1 MCTGTTPSWLIDPKL
16 ALLFG
21 GIRMCSSHSHDAAP
35 TPISSGIRSSTDVL
49 QTRTPLRRLLPAKP
63 SLGLE
68 LLLALPDAIG
78 RTLLV
83 TRFSVLPLLH
93 PKPGAVTLQPTASSL
108 ILVPFTSISFSTF
121 NLFSPSPKFD
131 TPTELKAGGWA
142 FADTW
147 IPLVVP
153 ALFVTLIGPV
163 QGWEYGLGWSE
174 DEAFVLCA
182 LFTWGVFTAR
192 TVYNLGYKRE
202 QWAALLGQG
211 SKTKTE

>member
-1 MCTGTTPSWLIDPKL
+1 MSAPLPPGLPVPLNN
-16 ALLFG
+16 
-21 GIRMCSSHSHDAAP
+21 DA
-35 TPISSGIRSSTDVL
+35 RSLVDVL

-68 LLLALPDAIG
+68 LLFALPDAIN
-78 RTLLV
+78 RTLLI

-93 PKPGAVTLQPTASSL
+93 PTPGATTLKPTASSL
-108 ILVPFTSISFSTF
+108 ILVPFILAVPFASISFSTF

-131 TPTELKAGGWA
+131 TPMELKAGGWA

-174 DEAFVLCA
+174 DEAFALCA
-182 LFTWGVFTAR
+182 LFTWAVFTAR
-192 TVYNLGYKRE
+192 TVYNMGTTRE
-202 QWAALLGQG
+202 QWDGLLGKG
-211 SKTKTE
+211 TKIKTE